1 MAMILAVIL
10 VFTMVSWYAAKR
22 YYEAQEE
29 QRYQNKVFAIAAG
42 TTVTILTGQ
51 LIWAKA
57 KKFQSRVNWNIWLK
71 QEQMPKPR
79 TGLAPKQRAFSAM
92 SD

>member
-10 VFTMVSWYAAKR
+10 VFTMVSWYAAKK

-51 LIWAKA
+51 IIWAKA
-57 KKFQSRVNWNIWLK
+57 KKFLTHLSWRNWLK
-71 QEQMPKPR
+71 QEQQQR
-79 TGLAPKQRAFSAM
+79 TGLSPM
-92 SD
+92 E